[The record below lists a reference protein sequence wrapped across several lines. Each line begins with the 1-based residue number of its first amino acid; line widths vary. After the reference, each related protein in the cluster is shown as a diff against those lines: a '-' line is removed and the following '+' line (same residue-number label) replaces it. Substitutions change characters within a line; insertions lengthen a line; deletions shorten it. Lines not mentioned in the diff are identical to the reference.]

1 MHMDCELLPSPIGDD
16 ISVLSY
22 ILGRGFIST
31 PETVSSLLL
40 GIETQPKPACS
51 PGAVVMCLASANH
64 LLSGAKMRLCLALP
78 TRLCHKALTQ

>member
-16 ISVLSY
+16 ISAISY
-22 ILGRGFIST
+22 ILGRGFISI
-31 PETVSSLLL
+31 PETVLL

-64 LLSGAKMRLCLALP
+64 LLSGVKMCLCLALP